1 MAVDIPK
8 LETFEIKLHRTGV
21 AEIIF
26 NRPQRYNALSRLAY
40 AEWLAAIRWAARCD
54 EAKVTIITGNGK
66 YYTSGQELT
75 MPEPLPEAEESDDML
90 AIAKKGSSNTKA
102 LIDEMINFPKLLIA
116 AVNGPAIGFGVTTLA
131 LCDVVYSVP
140 HATFK
145 TPFMQLGFC
154 AEGCSSYLFPRILG
168 PSRASEMLLMNRQF
182 TAQELEQTGFVGRI
196 LPADGFHEQVLKLAT
211 DAAKFSLEALKTTKK
226 LVRDADRELLLKVNE
241 EEIDRLAERMTS
253 PDSLQKIMEF
263 IENAQRKKQQKLKS
277 ASKL

>member
-8 LETFEIKLHRTGV
+8 LETFELKLHATGV

-75 MPEPLPEAEESDDML
+75 MPEPVTESNDSDDMV
-90 AIAKKGSSNTKA
+90 AIAKKGSANTKA

-154 AEGCSSYLFPRILG
+154 AEGCSSLLFPRIMG
-168 PSRASEMLLMNRQF
+168 PSRANEMLLMNRQF
-182 TAQELEQTGFVGRI
+182 TAQELEQTGFIGRI
-196 LPADGFHEQVLKLAT
+196 LPAEGFHDHVLKLAT

-226 LVRDADRELLLKVNE
+226 LVRDADRESLLKVNE
-241 EEIDRLAERMTS
+241 VEIQRLAERMAS
-253 PDSLQKIMEF
+253 DDCIQRLLEFVELAQK
-263 IENAQRKKQQKLKS
+263 KKQQKLKS